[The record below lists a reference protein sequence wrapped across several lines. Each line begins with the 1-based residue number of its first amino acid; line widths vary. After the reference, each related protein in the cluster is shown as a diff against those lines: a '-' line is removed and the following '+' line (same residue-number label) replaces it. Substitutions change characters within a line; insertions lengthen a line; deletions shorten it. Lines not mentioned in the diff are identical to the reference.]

1 MHGVRARLASAL
13 RSVGSAGRSRGKAPA
28 EVVGMVEEF
37 TRRRIHG
44 WISVP
49 AAVAPVRVDLWLGRF
64 LVSSTYA
71 SPDSSMSGW
80 GAAAAGPGP
89 GRPDPGSRRR
99 HPQLA

>member
-1 MHGVRARLASAL
+1 
-13 RSVGSAGRSRGKAPA
+13 
-28 EVVGMVEEF
+28 MVEEF

-64 LVSSTYA
+64 LASSTYA
-71 SPDSSMSGW
+71 TPTPPCPDGVRAPRVRDQ
-80 GAAAAGPGP
+80 GA
-89 GRPDPGSRRR
+89 RDPGSRRR